1 MHAFNNT
8 TRNLEL
14 RTLLPEQEST
24 EWPVFQMKAND
35 PSFPRLCPEHHPF
48 VVVSLLIVFIL
59 VLVLL

>member
-35 PSFPRLCPEHHPF
+35 PSFPRLCPEHPF
-48 VVVSLLIVFIL
+48 VVVSLLIVL
-59 VLVLL
+59 VLVLVL